1 MTPMH
6 AANTNTPGHTPARAL
21 MADIVA
27 GMRLDP
33 LGVHGLR
40 HWARVHALG
49 LHLAA
54 RTGADPVVVCLFAV
68 FHDARRHNDFDDP
81 QHGPR
86 GAALAESLRAT
97 HLAHL
102 TDLQFSRLAAACRD
116 HTHARTHP
124 DPTIATC
131 FDADRLDLARVGT
144 TPHPSRLC
152 TDAARDPALIAAAS
166 EEAGADALTPLAAE
180 WIRALSIR
188 DTDH

>member
-1 MTPMH
+1 MNASP
-6 AANTNTPGHTPARAL
+6 TNTPAHAL

-40 HWARVHALG
+40 HWARVHGLG

-102 TDLQFSRLAAACRD
+102 TDPQFSLLAVACRD

-152 TDAARDPALIAAAS
+152 TAAARDPALIAAAC
-166 EEAGADALTPLAAE
+166 EEAGADALSPLAAE
-180 WIRALSIR
+180 WIRALGIR